1 MKPRVQAKQGFETPP
16 PQIPLQVD
24 EPPPPTYD
32 GGGGILAEMINYP
45 PEWRKAATEILDDQ
59 IQSSFRASWPR
70 QKEQHLS
77 VNEAP
82 AEHGRGGAVAVHVDS
97 RRGGSAAAAVE
108 NDSAKIRSIIEAQGL
123 SLSLSSSLRNM
134 EAAKLEE
141 MRIGNGAAAINY
153 LHNQGLLEA
162 NNAANYHNPHPQ
174 LLHSGLAMDL
184 PPNTQVHVGYAAT
197 NVLRGSRYL
206 KAAQELLEEFCCVGR
221 GHFKNQRAK
230 KNESGG
236 NPNSN
241 AAAAE
246 SGNSPAGSSSSKE
259 QPPPLSAADRSEYQR
274 RKIKL
279 LSMLDEAC
287 GREICAV
294 LRSNAGDGDVVR
306 HGAGLRGGG
315 AVHDAGAEGDVSAF
329 PVHKGRDNGAD
340 EGDV

>member
-77 VNEAP
+77 VNEALP
-82 AEHGRGGAVAVHVDS
+82 FMNLHIKPSSPPPPPPRPSSSALHILNNPN
-97 RRGGSAAAAVE
+97 SAAGSELSHHGGYHHMLSPLNMDAAAP
-108 NDSAKIRSIIEAQGL
+108 SQFT
-123 SLSLSSSLRNM
+123 NM

-287 GREICAV
+287 HSFPLPSI
-294 LRSNAGDGDVVR
+294 LLSSNHRQTKACR
-306 HGAGLRGGG
+306 PANHPKFIIINFF
-315 AVHDAGAEGDVSAF
+315 HVSGF
-329 PVHKGRDNGAD
+329 NY
-340 EGDV
+340 